1 MTTESTPTQGKPR
14 VVDVQTW
21 RAALADQRRRE
32 KGRGVEQLSHTFSV
46 DRHPALGSQEEWLDS
61 PEGWP
66 SRPTYSGWL
75 TLRGLTE
82 ADTSGFCG

>member
-32 KGRGVEQLSHTFSV
+32 KGRGVEQLSHTFPLIDILPWAARRNGSI
-46 DRHPALGSQEEWLDS
+46 HPKDGRRD
-61 PEGWP
+61 
-66 SRPTYSGWL
+66 RPTRDG
-75 TLRGLTE
+75 
-82 ADTSGFCG
+82 